1 MKLKI
6 PHSVLKR
13 IVDLLGRLCCLTH
26 PFHKLEIKLFGN
38 HCQLALLSFRLDER
52 WGTGWWVLDDF
63 SEDD

>member
-13 IVDLLGRLCCLTH
+13 IVDLLEKLCNLTH

-38 HCQLALLSFRLDER
+38 HCQLALLSYHLDEK
-52 WGTGWWVLDDF
+52 WGTNVWKEVE
-63 SEDD
+63 EDES